1 MSNLLLKNSIFV
13 HIPKTGGTLI
23 QAMLHRL
30 HIVEHRYTEPPSGHV
45 FLHQMPQDKETFYF
59 AFVRHPYTW
68 WPSYWNYGGMSREE
82 PDFNKWIVG
91 FGPKW
96 MGAYTT
102 RIKRYMGIDPTYP
115 CKLRLNRICK
125 LENLNTDFPE
135 VLQEAGE
142 QFDLNRLNQML
153 ADPTHLDIKRWTN
166 KGNYDIT
173 LTDESKQIIYN
184 TEKWVFDEF
193 GYTP

>member
-1 MSNLLLKNSIFV
+1 MSNLLLKNSIFI
-13 HIPKTGGTLI
+13 HIPKTGGTAI

-30 HIVEHRYTEPPSGHV
+30 HIVEHRYTEPPSGHL

-68 WPSYWNYGGMSREE
+68 WPSYWNHGGMSREE
-82 PDFNKWIVG
+82 TDFNKWIVS

-96 MGAYTT
+96 MGSYTY

-115 CKLRLNRICK
+115 CKLRLNKIGK
-125 LENLNTDFPE
+125 LENMNQDLPAILE
-135 VLQEAGE
+135 EAGE
-142 QFDLNRLNQML
+142 KFDTVRLKQMID
-153 ADPTHLDIKRWTN
+153 DPTHLGVDRWLN
-166 KGNYDIT
+166 KGNYEIV
-173 LTDESKQIIYN
+173 LTDEAKEIIYR

-193 GYTP
+193 GYEK